1 MISRDLI
8 VQLTEEALT
17 AEQFVVDVAVNQA
30 NQVTVLLD
38 SDSGI
43 TIDDCIRVS
52 RFIES
57 NLDREKEDFE
67 LQVSSAGLGQ
77 PFRGFRQYVKNM
89 GNEVVVNLANGLKY
103 TGILKQADESG
114 FDLEISKKEKTE
126 EKKKKQI
133 VTQILRISFDEVK
146 TVRNSIKF

>member
-1 MISRDLI
+1 MINRDLI
-8 VQLTEEALT
+8 VQLTEETLT
-17 AEQFVVDVAVNQA
+17 AGQFVVDVVVNQA
-30 NQVTVLLD
+30 NQITVLLD

-52 RFIES
+52 RFIEN

-77 PFRGFRQYVKNM
+77 PLRGFRQYVKNN
-89 GNEVVVNLANGLKY
+89 GNEVVVDLANGHKY

-114 FDLEISKKEKTE
+114 FDLEISKKEKIE
-126 EKKKKQI
+126 GKKKKQI